1 MSKHIDKS
9 RFPQN
14 PNVGDVFY
22 ADTLDMG
29 APPVGWRS
37 TGIWVDIRSDEMG
50 VTYRYD
56 GTASDPMPTPLADQV
71 AALEA
76 IRDEQAETIAEQA
89 AEIDDLQ
96 EDLDSTSEVD
106 EAVIE
111 FWKRQVVEQGQRI
124 GDRNDMIEAL
134 ERAVTE
140 IAGERDAATSARLE
154 AKAELYDARQEIKAQ
169 ERQVRELKEELNQL
183 KPLKR
188 SNGLFSCLGGAG
200 LFSCWGGA

>member
-1 MSKHIDKS
+1 M
-9 RFPQN
+9 
-14 PNVGDVFY
+14 
-22 ADTLDMG
+22 
-29 APPVGWRS
+29 
-37 TGIWVDIRSDEMG
+37 
-50 VTYRYD
+50 
-56 GTASDPMPTPLADQV
+56 
-71 AALEA
+71 
-76 IRDEQAETIAEQA
+76 
-89 AEIDDLQ
+89 
-96 EDLDSTSEVD
+96 D

>member
-1 MSKHIDKS
+1 L
-9 RFPQN
+9 R
-14 PNVGDVFY
+14 
-22 ADTLDMG
+22 T
-29 APPVGWRS
+29 
-37 TGIWVDIRSDEMG
+37 
-50 VTYRYD
+50 
-56 GTASDPMPTPLADQV
+56 
-71 AALEA
+71 
-76 IRDEQAETIAEQA
+76 ETIAEQA